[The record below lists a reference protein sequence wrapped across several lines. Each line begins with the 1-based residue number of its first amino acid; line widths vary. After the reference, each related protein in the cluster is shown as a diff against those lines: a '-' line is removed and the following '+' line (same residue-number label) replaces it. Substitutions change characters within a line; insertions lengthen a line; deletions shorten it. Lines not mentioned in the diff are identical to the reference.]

1 MVKIRW
7 RSISFQIILAV
18 LLPLTAG
25 AIFIAFYSQNLHH
38 SAMQSMVGERNLRTV
53 ESLAASVDEIL
64 KNKIDTLTALS
75 MHTIDTTFLSKPQ
88 EDTAILLQ
96 NFTNGVLLVD
106 SDGKI
111 VDQTENSKLTGM
123 DIQYILEQQANAE
136 PPYPAVILLQY
147 QQADPAPDSLAVIC
161 LQISQ
166 NTIMLGVIDLQ
177 AELAGVVNTLIKP
190 GILSFQV
197 FDDTHTLIFEAG
209 RLPLDTHT
217 VYHPGVL
224 NGLEGKSGVLYPNT
238 GHEQGQGAHVIA
250 YAPIQTTRWV
260 LVLDEAWEDVS
271 STQLA
276 VTQSAPLVLIPF
288 FLLAVIALLI
298 IIRQVV
304 LPLQKLEKQTQALGE
319 GNFAAVAKPVGGI
332 AEVRSLQARMA
343 EMAVNLRNARQSLQ
357 SYIGS
362 ITRGV
367 EEERLRLSRDLH
379 DDTLQSLIALK
390 YRMQTSK
397 EEDHVE
403 NPKVVQKVIDDL
415 RRLVRDLRPVIL
427 EDLGLSAALESL
439 IRQMEQDTG
448 IQTNY
453 QISGLEVRY
462 PAEVELA
469 FFRIAQEALINIRKH
484 SMATSMDLDLAY
496 NPGSLIMEIKDNGK
510 GYQVPEKF
518 DAIVA
523 DGHFGLIGMV
533 ERASLIHADI
543 EFISQPGKGTN
554 IKLRYSDE
562 ANSIVDNKP
571 VSS

>member
-1 MVKIRW
+1 MGKIRW

-53 ESLAASVDEIL
+53 ESLAASVDEII
-64 KNKIDTLTALS
+64 KNKKEILTALS
-75 MHTIDTTFLSKPQ
+75 RHTIDTTYLSKPQ
-88 EDTAILLQ
+88 EDIAVLLQ
-96 NFTNGVLLVD
+96 GFSNGVLLVD
-106 SDGKI
+106 SSGKI
-111 VDQTENSKLTGM
+111 IDQTANSKLTGL
-123 DIQYILEQQANAE
+123 DIQYTLEQLTIAE
-136 PPYPAVILLQY
+136 PTYPAVIILKD
-147 QQADPAPDSLAVIC
+147 QQSDAAPENLAVIH
-161 LQISQ
+161 LQPSQ
-166 NTIMLGVIDLQ
+166 DTFLLGVVDLQ
-177 AELAGVVNTLIKP
+177 AELSGVVNTLIKP

-224 NGLEGKSGVLYPNT
+224 NGLEGQSGVLYPDT
-238 GHEQGQGAHVIA
+238 GHGQGQGAHVIA
-250 YAPIQTTRWV
+250 YAPIQITRWV
-260 LVLDEAWEDVS
+260 MVLDEAWEDVS

-276 VTQSAPLVLIPF
+276 ITQSAPLVLIPF
-288 FLLAVIALLI
+288 FLLAVTALLI

-304 LPLQKLEKQTQALGE
+304 IPLQKLEKQTQALGE
-319 GNFAAVAKPVGGI
+319 GDYSAVAEQVGGI

-343 EMAVNLRNARQSLQ
+343 EMASNLKNARQSLQ

-390 YRMQTSK
+390 YRMQTAK
-397 EEDHVE
+397 ADDHIE

-439 IRQMEQDTG
+439 MRQMEQDTG
-448 IQTNY
+448 IQTKY
-453 QISGLEVRY
+453 EIYGLEVRY

-469 FFRIAQEALINIRKH
+469 FFRIAQEALINVRKH
-484 SMATSMDLDLAY
+484 SMATIVDLDLSY
-496 NPGSLIMEIKDNGK
+496 LPGSLTMEIKDNGK
-510 GYQVPEKF
+510 GYLVPEKF

-523 DGHFGLIGMV
+523 EGHYGLIGMV
-533 ERASLIHADI
+533 ERASLINANI
-543 EFISQPGKGTN
+543 EFKSQSGKGAR
-554 IKLRYSDE
+554 IKLAYSGE
-562 ANSIVDNKP
+562 INSNY
-571 VSS
+571 

>member
-1 MVKIRW
+1 
-7 RSISFQIILAV
+7 
-18 LLPLTAG
+18 
-25 AIFIAFYSQNLHH
+25 
-38 SAMQSMVGERNLRTV
+38 
-53 ESLAASVDEIL
+53 
-64 KNKIDTLTALS
+64 
-75 MHTIDTTFLSKPQ
+75 
-88 EDTAILLQ
+88 
-96 NFTNGVLLVD
+96 
-106 SDGKI
+106 
-111 VDQTENSKLTGM
+111 M
-123 DIQYILEQQANAE
+123 DIQYTLEQLTNAE
-136 PPYPAVILLQY
+136 PTYPAVIILKD
-147 QQADPAPDSLAVIC
+147 QQSDAAPENLAVIH
-161 LQISQ
+161 LQPSQ
-166 NTIMLGVIDLQ
+166 DTFLLGVVDLQ
-177 AELAGVVNTLIKP
+177 AELSGVVNTLIKP

-224 NGLEGKSGVLYPNT
+224 NGLEGQSGVLYPDT
-238 GHEQGQGAHVIA
+238 GHGQGQGAHVIA

-288 FLLAVIALLI
+288 FLLAVFALLI

-304 LPLQKLEKQTQALGE
+304 IPLQKLEKQTQALGE
-319 GNFAAVAKPVGGI
+319 GDYSAVAEQVGGI

-343 EMAVNLRNARQSLQ
+343 EMASNLKNARQSLQ

-390 YRMQTSK
+390 YRMQTAK
-397 EEDHVE
+397 ADDHIE

-439 IRQMEQDTG
+439 MRQMEQDTG
-448 IQTNY
+448 IQTKY
-453 QISGLEVRY
+453 EIYGLEVRY

-469 FFRIAQEALINIRKH
+469 FFRIAQEALINVRKH
-484 SMATSMDLDLAY
+484 SMATIVDLDLSY
-496 NPGSLIMEIKDNGK
+496 LPGSLTMEIMDNGK
-510 GYQVPEKF
+510 GYLVPEKF

-523 DGHFGLIGMV
+523 EGHYGLIGMV
-533 ERASLIHADI
+533 ERASLINANI
-543 EFISQPGKGTN
+543 EFKSQSGKGTS
-554 IKLRYSDE
+554 IKLAYSGE
-562 ANSIVDNKP
+562 INSIIENKP
-571 VSS
+571 DASDTKDQPI